1 MLQEDEENMQPLWR
15 AAWKYLTCKYSLL
28 GMGEGIHFQSTYISE
43 MTQVYCSLACNSNR
57 TEYKVHV
64 VNSRLVR

>member
-1 MLQEDEENMQPLWR
+1 MESSLEIFNMQIFFV
-15 AAWKYLTCKYSLL
+15 
-28 GMGEGIHFQSTYISE
+28 GDGGGIHFQSTYISE